1 MSMLWVLVVVLLIAA
16 VFGAP
21 TWPHS
26 RGWGMGWFPS
36 GALAVLV
43 IILVILLATGRLGN
57 L

>member
-1 MSMLWVLVVVLLIAA
+1 MNLLWLLVVVLLILA

-21 TWPHS
+21 TWPHA
-26 RGWGMGWFPS
+26 RAWNVGWFPS

-57 L
+57 P